1 MTSSAVRRIA
11 MPADLIRSLVAVL
24 TFTVVVLLMGEVYP
38 AVAPRYISPR
48 ASPLPR
54 PTPTVTIWLL
64 GDWPTFTPRKAN
76 VSVGPLAQLAEQRTF
91 NPSVLGSSP
100 RRPTALTCMFVTF
113 QDLRRRSRGPLWC

>member
-24 TFTVVVLLMGEVYP
+24 TFTVVVLPMGGKVYP

-54 PTPTVTIWLL
+54 PPPTVTIGLS
-64 GDWPTFTPRKAN
+64 GDWPTFTPRKAT
-76 VSVGPLAQLAEQRTF
+76 VSVGPLAQWQ
-91 NPSVLGSSP
+91 SSGLLI
-100 RRPTALTCMFVTF
+100 RRFWVRVPG
-113 QDLRRRSRGPLWC
+113 GP